1 MTSEE
6 FRQIRRQL
14 GLTQA
19 ELADLMGTYAQ
30 HISRIESGD
39 RQPTRQQAAA
49 LRLVELLA
57 DCEASEKKNHPGRK
71 KTRDR
76 P

>member
-6 FRQIRRQL
+6 FRATRIQL

-19 ELADLMGTYAQ
+19 ELASLMGTYAQ

-49 LRLVELLA
+49 LRLVEQLA
-57 DCEASEKKNHPGRK
+57 DCNRAKGA
-71 KTRDR
+71 TR
-76 P
+76 